1 MINELD
7 VVALNNDKPE
17 YRLQAGTIGTVVSVF
32 QDGKAFLVEFSELE
46 DDANPLVDL
55 TIDDVHKA
63 SAAEITKYNE
73 IARTRRNKV
82 VLTRDIPEKKLKK
95 GDLGTVIF
103 AYDGGRESMVE
114 FASLAGE
121 TIAILALEAEDIRE
135 IRATELAHVRE
146 CA

>member
-1 MINELD
+1 MIKDLD
-7 VVALNNDKPE
+7 VVAVNNDKPE
-17 YRLQAGTIGTVVSVF
+17 YNLQAGTIGTVVSVF

-63 SAAEITKYNE
+63 SDAEIKKYKE
-73 IARTRRNKV
+73 IARTRRDKV
-82 VLTRDIPEKKLKK
+82 VLTRDFPEKKLKK

-103 AYDGGRESMVE
+103 SYDNGRESMVE

-121 TIAILALEAEDIRE
+121 TIAILALEAKDIRE
-135 IRATELAHVRE
+135 IKATDLAHVRE